1 MVGNLQLIES
11 ESPEVADKRVARK
24 GATPWDAVTSGLVAG
39 VPALLDEVGV
49 MLRPVAPEYAE
60 FVVGRGG
67 DIVVAAEAAMVA
79 LVEHAQLCPSP
90 AEAPRKPTGSV
101 ALPKAMVLP
110 QAVVLLFEEI
120 GHNQWRDGFALR
132 TLISAYQVGG
142 RVAWHHVAATALRAG
157 VAPGDLAALAEAV
170 FFFVDELCAASAD
183 GYLAAQT
190 TSAAERE
197 RRRDMLVELL
207 LSDRSDMAALQAVA
221 GEAGWRVPQRAAVVF
236 VDPDTDTG
244 SQVLARLGPNCL
256 PVRNHGFPGVIVP
269 DADGPGRRERLA
281 AVLRGSRAVVG
292 SGVAL
297 QHLPASARVAE
308 LAAALLHSGAL
319 TEDPLFVDEHL
330 DAVIVHRDPRLLA
343 LLREQCLAPLEA
355 AAPSSRPM
363 LRETLRCWLRNMGD
377 RQAVAEEL
385 HIHRQTV
392 RYRLA
397 RLRELYGATLDDPD
411 TRARMMLALAWESE
425 AAHPDCANG
434 QRLLR

>member
-1 MVGNLQLIES
+1 MQLIES
-11 ESPEVADKRVARK
+11 GNPEAAGQRAARE
-24 GATPWDAVTSGLVAG
+24 AETPWDAVTSGLVAG

-60 FVVGRGG
+60 FVVGRRA

-79 LVEHAQLCPSP
+79 LVEHAQLCLSP
-90 AEAPRKPTGSV
+90 TEAHGKPTGGV
-101 ALPKAMVLP
+101 ALPDAMVLP
-110 QAVVLLFEEI
+110 QSVVLLFEEV
-120 GHNQWRDGFALR
+120 GRNQWREGFALR

-190 TSAAERE
+190 TSSAERE

-221 GEAGWRVPQRAAVVF
+221 GEAGWRLPERAALVF
-236 VDPDTDTG
+236 VDPDSDAG

-256 PVRNHGFPGVIVP
+256 PVRNTGFPGVIMP
-269 DADGPGRRERLA
+269 DADGPGRRDRLA
-281 AVLRGSRAVVG
+281 TVLRGARAVVG

-308 LAAALLHSGAL
+308 LAAELLHSGAL

-330 DAVIVHRDPRLLA
+330 DAVIVHRDPRLLT

-355 AAPSSRPM
+355 AVPSSRAM
-363 LRETLRCWLRNMGD
+363 LRCWLRNMGD
-377 RQAVAEEL
+377 RQAVAQEL

-397 RLRELYGATLDDPD
+397 RLRELYGDTLDDPD
-411 TRARMMLALAWESE
+411 TRARMMLALAWEPE
-425 AAHPDCANG
+425 AAHPDGDNG
-434 QRLLR
+434 QRALR